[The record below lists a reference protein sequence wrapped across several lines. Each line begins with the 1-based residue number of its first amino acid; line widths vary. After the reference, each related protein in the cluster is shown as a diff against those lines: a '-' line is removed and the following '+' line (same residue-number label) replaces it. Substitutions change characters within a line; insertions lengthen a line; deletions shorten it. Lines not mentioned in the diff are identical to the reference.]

1 MLKTLIM
8 IFISQFSL
16 SFVYACAWPL
26 GSNKSYLG
34 INYSISEYNSIFKN
48 RTQVNFSPEKITN
61 ESWDLSYYT
70 GLNESDTLI
79 LTTKYSNIGAFEP
92 VPGPAVSQVSDTYL
106 GFKKTYKL
114 GKISAAWELGYLI
127 TGDYQSDRITSPGYG
142 ESELNFAW
150 HWAKILTSSD
160 FYSVSARYRKRANAA
175 PNAVQLNFEY
185 GKKLD
190 NKHNARFLIFYDEQ
204 LSGVNLFDPSSGWIN
219 FSFHRKDESQL
230 IGGVGFSRKLNS
242 TWNLNFLIAHKFEG
256 RNTDAS
262 DRSISIGIGA
272 SF

>member
-61 ESWDLSYYT
+61 ESWDLSYYP

-92 VPGPAVSQVSDTYL
+92 VPVSSISRRYIRR
-106 GFKKTYKL
+106 FKK
-114 GKISAAWELGYLI
+114 
-127 TGDYQSDRITSPGYG
+127 ITSSEKYLLPG
-142 ESELNFAW
+142 S
-150 HWAKILTSSD
+150 
-160 FYSVSARYRKRANAA
+160 
-175 PNAVQLNFEY
+175 
-185 GKKLD
+185 
-190 NKHNARFLIFYDEQ
+190 
-204 LSGVNLFDPSSGWIN
+204 
-219 FSFHRKDESQL
+219 
-230 IGGVGFSRKLNS
+230 
-242 TWNLNFLIAHKFEG
+242 
-256 RNTDAS
+256 
-262 DRSISIGIGA
+262 
-272 SF
+272 